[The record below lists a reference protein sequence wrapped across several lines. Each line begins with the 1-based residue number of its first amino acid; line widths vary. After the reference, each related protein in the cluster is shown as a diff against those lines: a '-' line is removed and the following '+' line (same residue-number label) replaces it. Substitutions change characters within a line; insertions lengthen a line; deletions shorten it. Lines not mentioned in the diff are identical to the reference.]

1 MPSRSRRRAASTFNP
16 DHIGVRELTVPLRPR
31 QREVID
37 LLYFGGYT
45 QAETA
50 EELGFPLATVK
61 TRVRAALLV
70 SAKAAR

>member
-1 MPSRSRRRAASTFNP
+1 M
-16 DHIGVRELTVPLRPR
+16 RELTVHLKPR

-50 EELGFPLATVK
+50 EELGIPPATVK
-61 TRVRAALLV
+61 TRARAALL
-70 SAKAAR
+70 ANLAR